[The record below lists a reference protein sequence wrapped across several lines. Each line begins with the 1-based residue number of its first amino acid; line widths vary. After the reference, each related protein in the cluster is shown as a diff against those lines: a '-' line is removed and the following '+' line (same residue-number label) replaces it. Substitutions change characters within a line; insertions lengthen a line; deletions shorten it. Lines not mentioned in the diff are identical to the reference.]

1 MALKFV
7 YENKNRLDCSR
18 ITINGESAGGASV
31 ALLLL
36 NDEAVGYID
45 GAVAQSG
52 GTLTGLKV
60 TRCRL
65 MSSDVDCS
73 DIDDQTKMLGCDL
86 KKALLVIQQEI
97 ATPQKSTVEFKLF
110 VNHFSIAISQP
121 QSQLRLSLFKML
133 IL

>member
-7 YENKNRLDCSR
+7 YENKNSLGCSR
-18 ITINGESAGGASV
+18 VTINGESAGGASV

-36 NDEAVGYID
+36 NNEAVGYID

-52 GTLTGLKV
+52 GTLTGFKV
-60 TRCRL
+60 TRCHKIV
-65 MSSDVDCS
+65 SSDVGLILKLNDP
-73 DIDDQTKMLGCDL
+73 

-97 ATPQKSTVEFKLF
+97 ATLPQLIVAFKLF
-110 VNHFSIAISQP
+110 VNRFSIAMSQP
-121 QSQLRLSLFKML
+121 QSLLRLSLFKML